1 MRHFC
6 HRSNAALIRFRI
18 LVRTPVGFSVEIPF
32 SALLK
37 IFLSQV
43 AIFVG
48 SALGPG
54 PFFRLTE
61 LRNADLGGGDHCLL
75 PFLVSF
81 FCFLVF
87 QCGFVTAPQ
96 DCVVGPQPALWLG
109 SPMRRDGF

>member
-61 LRNADLGGGDHCLL
+61 LRNADLGGGITVCF
-75 PFLVSF
+75 PFW
-81 FCFLVF
+81 LVF
-87 QCGFVTAPQ
+87 SAFWFFNV
-96 DCVVGPQPALWLG
+96 AL
-109 SPMRRDGF
+109 

>member
-37 IFLSQV
+37 IFLSQL

-54 PFFRLTE
+54 PFFSFDRASKC
-61 LRNADLGGGDHCLL
+61 RSRWGGSLFASLSG
-75 PFLVSF
+75 
-81 FCFLVF
+81 
-87 QCGFVTAPQ
+87 
-96 DCVVGPQPALWLG
+96 
-109 SPMRRDGF
+109 